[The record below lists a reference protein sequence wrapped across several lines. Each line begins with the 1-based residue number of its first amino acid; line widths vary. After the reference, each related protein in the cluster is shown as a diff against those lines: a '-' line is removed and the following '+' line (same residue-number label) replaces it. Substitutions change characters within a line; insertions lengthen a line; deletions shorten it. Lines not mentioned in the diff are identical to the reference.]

1 MSVGADR
8 VAGLVFAA
16 GGLGLALHA
25 RSMPVPDL
33 MGDVGPG
40 FMPQVIGVAMAALG
54 ALLAASARA
63 AAGPDPIE
71 RTRVPVT
78 IAFAALALA
87 YAAGFATFGFS
98 WSTFL
103 SLLAGMTLLGRRSLA
118 RLALHAVGAAVFV
131 MLLGQGLKRGLG
143 IPLLGV
149 WFG

>member
-54 ALLAASARA
+54 ALLAASARSA
-63 AAGPDPIE
+63 TGPDPIE
-71 RTRVPVT
+71 PARVPVT

-98 WSTFL
+98 WPTFL

-118 RLALHAVGAAVFV
+118 RLAVHAVGAAVFV